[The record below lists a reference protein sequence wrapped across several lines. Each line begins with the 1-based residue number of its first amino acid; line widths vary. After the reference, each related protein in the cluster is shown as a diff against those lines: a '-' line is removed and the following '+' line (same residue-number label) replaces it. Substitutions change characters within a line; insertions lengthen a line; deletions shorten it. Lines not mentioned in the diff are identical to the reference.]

1 MFVQKRVLGFFI
13 LITLCLSLTVI
24 PNGYAEEWDGK
35 RKRKSAERTG
45 MTVQVDTISGSI
57 MEILQSR
64 DNIFLRI
71 GDAENSQ
78 WVAIMKTGDGGGVS
92 QLQVGDS
99 VTMQSGVVMNNY
111 HIKGLKR
118 KFDRVVFSPGVQ
130 QQTTSP
136 PEPTVPEPT
145 VPEPTW
151 RDRYNR
157 DSGDRD
163 RYNRD

>member
-1 MFVQKRVLGFFI
+1 MQKRIVGF
-13 LITLCLSLTVI
+13 LIIVALSISLVMI
-24 PNGYAEEWDGK
+24 PQADADEWDGK

-45 MTVQVDTISGSI
+45 GTLEMDTISGSI
-57 MEILQSR
+57 KEILQSN
-64 DNIFLRI
+64 DSVFLRV
-71 GDAENSQ
+71 GDAEKSQ
-78 WVAIMKTGDGGGVS
+78 WVAIMKPADEGALS

-145 VPEPTW
+145 W